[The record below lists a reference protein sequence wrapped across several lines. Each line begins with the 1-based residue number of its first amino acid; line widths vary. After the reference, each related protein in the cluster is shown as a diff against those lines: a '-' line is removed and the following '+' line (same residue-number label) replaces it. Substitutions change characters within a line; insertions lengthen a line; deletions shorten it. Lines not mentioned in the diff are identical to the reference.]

1 MELNKVSRLLATSI
15 IAKTRKII
23 ITHWGEIFIIVSNK
37 AIEALD
43 AVSIPTA
50 RIPIN
55 PNIKTTGIT
64 IILDIPNDFIKDF
77 LSETL

>member
-1 MELNKVSRLLATSI
+1 M
-15 IAKTRKII
+15 
-23 ITHWGEIFIIVSNK
+23 VSNK

-77 LSETL
+77 